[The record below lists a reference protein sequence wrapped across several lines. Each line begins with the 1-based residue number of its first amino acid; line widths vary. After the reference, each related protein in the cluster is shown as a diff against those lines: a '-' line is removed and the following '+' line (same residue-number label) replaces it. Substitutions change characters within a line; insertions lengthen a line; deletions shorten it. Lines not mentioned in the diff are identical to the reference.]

1 MHLKPFRQPTSY
13 IRLIENPVRWL
24 KRLNGTRNPRAPLFS
39 FSPLY
44 LCRSPTSTQDDA
56 SGLYDMDGE
65 DEVWLKL
72 YNERVCR

>member
-1 MHLKPFRQPTSY
+1 MCIVPPALSA
-13 IRLIENPVRWL
+13 LL
-24 KRLNGTRNPRAPLFS
+24 
-39 FSPLY
+39 
-44 LCRSPTSTQDDA
+44 QDDA